1 MKSPNTYNAKR
12 HIGQIIKEQRVKQ
25 KLTQKELA
33 DMLNVG
39 RQYVW
44 KIENGRINLTLEYLD
59 KIISKLRCSCSDF
72 FKNI

>member
-1 MKSPNTYNAKR
+1 MKPSNTNNAKKI
-12 HIGQIIKEQRVKQ
+12 IGRLIKEQRVKQ

-33 DMLNVG
+33 DILNVG

-59 KIISKLRCSCSDF
+59 KIILKLKCTYNDF
-72 FKNI
+72 FKNT

>member
-1 MKSPNTYNAKR
+1 MKSLNTHNAKKY
-12 HIGQIIKEQRVKQ
+12 IGQIIKEQRVKQ

-59 KIISKLRCSCSDF
+59 KIISILKCTYNDF
-72 FKNI
+72 FKNT